1 MTLLPTAVALL
12 VLVQAGYNAGIEL
25 DTAFTEYHQSY
36 FGGEQQA
43 RGYVNVYRNA
53 FEEAKRR
60 NRGPLVVGRHRRKK
74 SKKNQVSQTS
84 LIPGSNGAASNNGGI
99 IKWENITARFAW
111 RRKRQTVGKFSS
123 HLTLVIPTSVI

>member
-1 MTLLPTAVALL
+1 MTLLATALALL
-12 VLVQAGYNAGIEL
+12 VVCQAGSIAGIEL
-25 DTAFTEYHQSY
+25 DTGLSSLTEYHQSY

-43 RGYVNVYRNA
+43 RGYVNVYRSA
-53 FEEAKRR
+53 YEEAKRR

-74 SKKNQVSQTS
+74 SRKNQGFQSQ

-111 RRKRQTVGKFSS
+111 RRKRQTVGEFSS
-123 HLTLVIPTSVI
+123 LVV